1 MAPAGEP
8 AGRGRGHGRR
18 GRAALPAV
26 LAHRSLPPVLKSGCW
41 VDLLAF
47 RTADRLQ
54 RATPINS
61 VIAWCLMAMTRLG
74 R

>member
-1 MAPAGEP
+1 M
-8 AGRGRGHGRR
+8 
-18 GRAALPAV
+18 
-26 LAHRSLPPVLKSGCW
+26 KSGCW